1 VSGEKRMKILHFFIT
16 RIFLKRWT
24 LVLGM
29 IILLFLANYLSF
41 TAARSI
47 ISTFQG
53 YQEIETLNQEG
64 TFIANLDPNSEADF
78 DRIEI
83 DDTKKVYEYLNNN
96 YTYAMQVDGFVTS
109 LYNKYK
115 MEVSFNYINEEAYKI
130 NQFRL
135 SQGNHLNFNY
145 KFNKEEIPVLVGAG
159 LATTYPVGSYI
170 EITDPV
176 TQQLVNLKV
185 QGVLE
190 KNTHRSNFYAPNS
203 KNYFNFSIFLPIN
216 EEFIQSAGLDLL
228 VNGLMDI
235 VLLDSTKE
243 KATNLSELIQENL
256 GLKFNFFNQQENFNY
271 FEDSYF
277 DSLKIICIIT
287 FILLLIIVCLAIWNT
302 LVSIRLMIKDFTINL
317 LVGLSYSKLRA
328 IFYSYFGI
336 LFSIN
341 LVILFV
347 ITAFNRYGF
356 WLKKDSIFATYGMF
370 GLISMDWIA
379 LLIVLFIDL
388 IIGFTIVELTIKKI
402 KSIPISVGVLK

>member
-1 VSGEKRMKILHFFIT
+1 MRILQFFIT
-16 RIFLKRWT
+16 RIFLKRWI

-29 IILLFLANYLSF
+29 AILLFLANYLSF

-53 YQEIETLNQEG
+53 YQEIESLNQKG
-64 TFIANLDPNSEADF
+64 TFIANLDPDSEADF

-83 DDTKKVYEYLNNN
+83 DDTQKVYEYLNNN
-96 YTYAMQVDGFVTS
+96 YTYALQVDGFVNP
-109 LYNKYK
+109 LDNKHN
-115 MEVSFNYINEEAYKI
+115 MEVSFSYINEEAYKI

-159 LATTYPVGSYI
+159 LATTYPVGSNI
-170 EITDPV
+170 EITDPI

-203 KNYFNFSIFLPIN
+203 KNYFNFSVFLPIN
-216 EEFIQSAGLDLL
+216 EEFIQSAGLDLH

-235 VLLDSTKE
+235 ALLDTTEE
-243 KATNLSELIQENL
+243 KAMNLKELIQENL
-256 GLKFNFFNQQENFNY
+256 GLEFNFFNQQENFNY
-271 FEDSYF
+271 FEDYYVS
-277 DSLKIICIIT
+277 SLKIIGMIT
-287 FILLLIIVCLAIWNT
+287 FILLLIIVCLATWNT
-302 LVSIRLMIKDFTINL
+302 LISIRLMIKDFTINL
-317 LVGLSYSKLRA
+317 LVGLSQSKLRA

-341 LVILFV
+341 LAALFV

-356 WLKKDSIFATYGMF
+356 WLSKDSMFATYGVF
-370 GLISMDWIA
+370 GLISMDWFA

-388 IIGFTIVELTIKKI
+388 VIGLAIVEITIKKI
-402 KSIPISVGVLK
+402 NSIPISVGVLK

>member
-1 VSGEKRMKILHFFIT
+1 MRILKFFIT
-16 RIFLKRWT
+16 RIFLKRWI

-41 TAARSI
+41 SVARSI

-64 TFIANLDPNSEADF
+64 TFIANLDPDSEADF
-78 DRIEI
+78 DKIEI
-83 DDTKKVYEYLNNN
+83 DETQKVYEYLNNN
-96 YTYAMQVDGFVTS
+96 HDYALQADGFVTS
-109 LYNKYK
+109 LDNKYK

-159 LATTYPVGSYI
+159 LATTYPVGSQI

-176 TQQLVNLKV
+176 TQQLVNLEV
-185 QGVLE
+185 RGVLE
-190 KNTHRSNFYAPNS
+190 KNTYRSNFYAPNS
-203 KNYFNFSIFLPIN
+203 KNYFNFSIFLPVN
-216 EEFIQSAGLDLL
+216 EEFIQSAGLDLQ

-243 KATNLSELIQENL
+243 KAMNLNELMQKNL
-256 GLKFNFFNQQENFNY
+256 GLEFNFFNQQENFNY
-271 FEDSYF
+271 FEDYYVNSF
-277 DSLKIICIIT
+277 IIISIIT
-287 FILLLIIVCLAIWNT
+287 FILLILIVCLAIWNT
-302 LVSIRLMIKDFTINL
+302 LISIRLMIKDFTIHL
-317 LVGLSYSKLRA
+317 LFGLSYSKLRA
-328 IFYSYFGI
+328 IFYSYYGI
-336 LFSIN
+336 LFAIN
-341 LVILFV
+341 LGLVFV

-356 WLKKDSIFATYGMF
+356 WLSKDSDFATYGIF

-388 IIGFTIVELTIKKI
+388 IIGFMIVELTMKKI
-402 KSIPISVGVLK
+402 KSIPISMGVLN

>member
-1 VSGEKRMKILHFFIT
+1 MRILKFFIT
-16 RIFLKRWT
+16 KIILKRWI

-29 IILLFLANYLSF
+29 VLLLLLANYLTF
-41 TAARSI
+41 TAARSM

-83 DDTKKVYEYLNNN
+83 NDTQKVYEYLNSN
-96 YTYAMQVDGFVTS
+96 YTYALQVDGFVTS
-109 LYNKYK
+109 LDNKHD
-115 MEVSFNYINEEAYKI
+115 MEVSFNYINEEAYKTK
-130 NQFRL
+130 QFGL

-145 KFNKEEIPVLVGAG
+145 QFNKEEILVLVGAG
-159 LATTYPVGSYI
+159 LATTYPVGSNI

-203 KNYFNFSIFLPIN
+203 KNYFNFSVFLPIN
-216 EEFIQSAGLDLL
+216 EEFIQSAGLDLH

-243 KATNLSELIQENL
+243 QALNLKELIQENT
-256 GLKFNFFNQQENFNY
+256 GLEFNFFNQQENLNY
-271 FEDSYF
+271 FEDYYIS
-277 DSLKIICIIT
+277 SLKIICIIT
-287 FILLLIIVCLAIWNT
+287 LILLLILVCLATWNT
-302 LVSIRLMIKDFTINL
+302 LVSIRLMIKDFTIHL
-317 LVGLSYSKLRA
+317 LVGLNHSKLRA
-328 IFYSYFGI
+328 IFYSYFGL

-341 LVILFV
+341 LAILFV

-356 WLKKDSIFATYGMF
+356 WLSKNSILATYGVF
-370 GLISMDWIA
+370 GLISMDWFA
-379 LLIVLFIDL
+379 LLIVLLIDL
-388 IIGFTIVELTIKKI
+388 IIGFAIVELAIRKI
-402 KSIPISVGVLK
+402 KSIPISVGVLD

>member
-1 VSGEKRMKILHFFIT
+1 MRILRFFIT
-16 RIFLKRWT
+16 RIFLKRWIF
-24 LVLGM
+24 VLGM

-41 TAARSI
+41 SVARSI

-64 TFIANLDPNSEADF
+64 TFVANLDPNSEADF
-78 DRIEI
+78 DKIEI
-83 DDTKKVYEYLNNN
+83 DDTQKVYEYLNNN
-96 YTYAMQVDGFVTS
+96 YTYALQADGFVTS

-135 SQGNHLNFNY
+135 SQGNQLNFNY
-145 KFNKEEIPVLVGAG
+145 KFNKEKIPVLVGAG
-159 LATTYPVGSYI
+159 LATTYPVGSNI

-185 QGVLE
+185 QGVLKE
-190 KNTHRSNFYAPNS
+190 NTHRSNFYAPNS
-203 KNYFNFSIFLPIN
+203 KNYFNFSIFLPVN
-216 EEFIQSAGLDLL
+216 EEFIQGAGLDLQ

-243 KATNLSELIQENL
+243 KAMNLNEHIQENL
-256 GLKFNFFNQQENFNY
+256 GLEFNFFNQQENFNY
-271 FEDSYF
+271 FEDYYVNP
-277 DSLKIICIIT
+277 LIIICTIT
-287 FILLLIIVCLAIWNT
+287 FILLIIIVCLGTWNT
-302 LVSIRLMIKDFTINL
+302 LISIRLMIKDFTINL

-356 WLKKDSIFATYGMF
+356 WLRKDSIFATYGIF

-379 LLIVLFIDL
+379 LLIVLFIDF

>member
-1 VSGEKRMKILHFFIT
+1 MRILRFFIT
-16 RIFLKRWT
+16 RIFLKRWI

-41 TAARSI
+41 SVARSI

-64 TFIANLDPNSEADF
+64 TFVANLDPNSEADF
-78 DRIEI
+78 DKIEI
-83 DDTKKVYEYLNNN
+83 DDTQKVYEYLNNN
-96 YTYAMQVDGFVTS
+96 YTYALQADGFVTS

-135 SQGNHLNFNY
+135 SQGNQLNFNY
-145 KFNKEEIPVLVGAG
+145 KFNKEKIPVLVGAG
-159 LATTYPVGSYI
+159 LATTYPVGSNI

-185 QGVLE
+185 QGVLKE
-190 KNTHRSNFYAPNS
+190 NTHRSNFYAPNS
-203 KNYFNFSIFLPIN
+203 KNYFNFSIFLPVN
-216 EEFIQSAGLDLL
+216 EEFIQSADLDLQ

-243 KATNLSELIQENL
+243 KAMNLNEHIQENL
-256 GLKFNFFNQQENFNY
+256 GLEFNFFNQQENFNY
-271 FEDSYF
+271 FEDYYVNP
-277 DSLKIICIIT
+277 LIIICTIT
-287 FILLLIIVCLAIWNT
+287 FILLIIIVCLATWNT
-302 LVSIRLMIKDFTINL
+302 LISIRLMIKDFTINL

-356 WLKKDSIFATYGMF
+356 WLRKDSIFATYGIF
-370 GLISMDWIA
+370 GLISMDWLA
-379 LLIVLFIDL
+379 LLIVLFIDF
-388 IIGFTIVELTIKKI
+388 IIGFTIVELTIRKVKN
-402 KSIPISVGVLK
+402 IPISVGVLK